1 MDHNFNDTPEILWNP
16 GDEFIQ
22 NSNLQA
28 YIDWLWAEKELR
40 FNSYQQLWDWS
51 VNEVSAFW
59 ESLVEYFQLKFHTP
73 YKKVIS
79 EDDMPYVKWFEG
91 ATLNYAEHIFLQKQ
105 AGQAAILFESE
116 QHLLEATSWDQLED
130 RVARMAAYLRS
141 IGLEK
146 GDRIV
151 AFLPNIPEATISFLA
166 ACSIGAIWSSCS
178 PDFGTQ
184 SVIDRFEQIEPK
196 ILIAVDGYQYGGKPY
211 YKNEVVVELIQ
222 KLPSL
227 EKAIILPYLDPETD
241 VRIFPK
247 SIEWDDALSTP
258 ADKIEF
264 EAVPFGHPIW
274 VLFSSGTT
282 GKPKAITHSHGGVL
296 LEHLKYLSFHND
308 VKAGEKFFWF
318 STTGWMMWNFV
329 QAALL
334 KGATIVLFDGS
345 PGFPN
350 LNVLW
355 KMAQDTRLEHFGT
368 SAPYLVAC
376 MKRGLSPGS
385 EYDLSNLRSLS
396 STGAPLPPEAFEWVY
411 DEVKEDLWL
420 CSMSGGTDVCTA
432 FVGGCPSYPVYM
444 GEIQCRALGCA
455 LYAFDEEGHEI
466 IDEVGEM
473 VITRPMPSMPI
484 YFWNDK
490 NYDRYQ
496 GSYFESYPGIWRH
509 GDWVKITSRNSLI
522 ILGRSD
528 ATLNRQGVRI
538 GTAEIYRSIDKIP
551 KIKDSLIVNLE
562 LSGGRHYMPLFVLM
576 QEGQVLTEEVKNSI
590 KQQLR
595 SDYSPRHV
603 PDDIIEVKDIP
614 YTISGKKMETP
625 VKKILMGRPVEKSAN
640 EGAMKNPESLDFFVD
655 FAKGIG

>member
-1 MDHNFNDTPEILWNP
+1 MNHTNLDLPQILWNP
-16 GDEFIQ
+16 SESFIQ
-22 NSNLQA
+22 NSNLQH
-28 YIDWLWAEKELR
+28 YINWLSEQKGLS
-40 FNSYQQLWDWS
+40 FVSYHQLWEWS

-59 ESLVEYFQLKFHTP
+59 ESLVEYFNIQFHSP
-73 YKKVIS
+73 YKEVIS

-91 ATLNYAEHIFLQKQ
+91 ATLNYAEHIFSQKQ
-105 AGQAAILFESE
+105 AGRPAILFESE
-116 QHLLEATSWDQLED
+116 AHLMEATSWEQLED

-141 IGLEK
+141 IGVQK
-146 GDRIV
+146 GDRVV
-151 AFLPNIPEATISFLA
+151 AYLPNIPEATIGFLA

-178 PDFGTQ
+178 PDFGTE
-184 SVIDRFEQIEPK
+184 SVVDRFAQIEPK
-196 ILIAVDGYQYGGKPY
+196 VLIAVDGYQYGGKPY
-211 YKNEVVVELIQ
+211 EKSEVVIDLIQ

-227 EKAIILPYLDPETD
+227 EKVIMVPYLDPEAD
-241 VRIFPK
+241 ISIFPR
-247 SIEWDDALSTP
+247 SIDWDEALQTTN
-258 ADKIEF
+258 DGLTF

-308 VKAGEKFFWF
+308 VKPGEKFFWF

-334 KGATIVLFDGS
+334 KGATVVLYDGS

-355 KMAQDTRLEHFGT
+355 KMAENTRLEHFGT
-368 SAPYLVAC
+368 SAPYLIAC
-376 MKRGLSPGS
+376 MKRGIQPGS
-385 EYDLSNLRSLS
+385 DYDLSRLRSLS
-396 STGAPLPPEAFEWVY
+396 STGAPLPPEAFDWVY
-411 DEVKEDLWL
+411 QEVKKDLWL

-432 FVGGCPSYPVYM
+432 FVGGCPTYPVYM

-455 LYAFDEEGHEI
+455 LYAFDDEGHEI

-484 YFWNDK
+484 YFWNDQ
-490 NYDRYQ
+490 NYERYLS
-496 GSYFESYPGIWRH
+496 SYFEDYDGIWRH
-509 GDWVKITSRNSLI
+509 GDWVKVTSRNSLV

-538 GTAEIYRSIDKIP
+538 GTAEIYQSVDKISEV
-551 KIKDSLIVNLE
+551 KDSLIVNLE

-576 QEGQVLTEEVKNSI
+576 QDGKELSNEVKDKI

-603 PDDIIEVKDIP
+603 PDEIIEVEDIP

-640 EGAMKNPESLDFFVD
+640 EGAMKNPESLDFFVE
-655 FAKGIG
+655 FRAQIN